1 MKCPICGKEMFEVD
15 PIYVAERAYSEPD
28 VYMHQEV
35 CYNCGF
41 VILKN
46 HKFEEYK
53 RIYREYK
60 EALEAISNAK
70 AELERAKKSSKAEL
84 DKLEKIDKIRE
95 QRDSLPKEKDDDTLL
110 KDLLL
115 KKKQTKIEESVDR
128 NAILTIRDLNKKI
141 EDAEIKIE
149 KLKEKNQFVLDFVIS
164 NHLEDY

>member
-15 PIYVAERAYSEPD
+15 PIYVAEHSHSEPD
-28 VYMHQEV
+28 EYMHQEV

-41 VILKN
+41 VVLKN

-60 EALEAISNAK
+60 EALEAISDAK
-70 AELERAKKSSKAEL
+70 AELEKAKKNNKTEL
-84 DKLEKIDKIRE
+84 DKLEKINKIRE
-95 QRDSLPKEKDDDTLL
+95 QRNALPEEKDDDTLL

-128 NAILTIRDLNKKI
+128 NAILTIRDLNRKI
-141 EDAEIKIE
+141 EDAEIKIK
-149 KLKEKNQFVLDFVIS
+149 KLKENNQYIIDFVES